1 MACIL
6 GQENCL
12 DKLKLAEIQST
23 DDPAHGSSQQL
34 KIAVEDR
41 PNFKDICMHFGSGEL
56 SG

>member
-12 DKLKLAEIQST
+12 DKLKLAEIQY
-23 DDPAHGSSQQL
+23 DPAHGSSQQL